1 MEVIARGTSITHIVN
16 GNVVLRATN
25 SRQVIDGKEVPLT
38 RGKIQFQSE
47 GAEVFYR
54 KIEIKVFNE

>member
-1 MEVIARGTSITHIVN
+1 MPGTHGVN
-16 GNVVLRATN
+16 GVVNMVLYR
-25 SRQVIDGKEVPLT
+25 SRQVEDGALIPLT

-54 KIEIKVFNE
+54 NIEIRPIARIPVEIL